1 MNYNFQIFVKVMYI
15 AAFAGLKVWK
25 QFQINFSYLNFIG
38 QESPSE
44 VRALLA
50 SHMKT
55 DETV

>member
-1 MNYNFQIFVKVMYI
+1 MYI